1 MSKIGIIGGSGLYQ
15 LDNIEVLEKLTLQT
29 PFGAPSSEIVK
40 GKPRGIHSSASV
52 SAETELFFLAR
63 HGEHHSFLPGDVN
76 YAANIWALK
85 SLGVEWC
92 ISVSAVGSLNESMAP
107 GDFVFPNQFIDRTV
121 NRRSTFFGDG
131 IAAHIAFGSPV
142 CPVLHNILAQEASS
156 LFAGEKMS
164 VYPAAT
170 YVCMEGPAFSTRAE
184 SRLYQAWGADIIG
197 MTNIPEAKLAREA
210 EIAYATIA
218 MVTDYDCWRSD
229 SDDVDIEELISVLR
243 KNTEHA
249 RRLIER
255 VIPLIAAARPSELA
269 SKALSA
275 AIMTPLS
282 AVPDESLR
290 RLEPILSRWRSAL

>member
-1 MSKIGIIGGSGLYQ
+1 MSKIGIIGGSGLYK
-15 LDNIEVLEKLTLQT
+15 LDNLKVLDDISLVT
-29 PFGAPSSEIVK
+29 PFGAPSSVITRCEV
-40 GKPRGIHSSASV
+40 RNEHFS
-52 SAETELFFLAR
+52 TEVFFLAR
-63 HGEHHSFLPGDVN
+63 HGENHTILPGDVN

-92 ISVSAVGSLNESMAP
+92 ISVSAVGSLSESMAP
-107 GDFVFPNQFIDRTV
+107 GDFVFPTQFIDRTV

-142 CPVLHNILAQEASS
+142 CPVLHNILSQEAAR
-156 LFAGEKMS
+156 LFADEDMS

-170 YVCMEGPAFSTRAE
+170 YICMEGPAFSTRAE
-184 SRLYQAWGADIIG
+184 SRLYQSWGADIIG

-210 EIAYATIA
+210 EMAYATIA
-218 MVTDYDCWRSD
+218 MVTDYDCWRTD
-229 SDDVDIEELISVLR
+229 SDDVDIEALIFVLK

-249 RRLIER
+249 RRLITR
-255 VIPLIAAARPSELA
+255 VIPLIAAAQPSELA

-282 AVPDESLR
+282 AVPEETLS
-290 RLEPILSRWRSAL
+290 RLQPILSRWRTAL